1 MTAQNPQ
8 QDIIAPQAE
17 GIEPEE
23 FQSRLISNLT
33 ATLMREHS
41 PPCVLRAPT
50 GSGKTFVLSRVLQN
64 VSTQSPTIWFWFVP
78 FVNLVQQTEDTLA
91 QNTTVLVPL
100 PLARG
105 RNQEPASGMVVISTA
120 AAVARARSRNEA
132 YTDGV
137 DDERRSLDQMVAL
150 ARARGLKIGLLVDEA
165 HIGLDS
171 QTEFGK
177 FAHWLDADRIVMATA
192 TPKDQRLNDFLASAG
207 YTAYEAFVASRDEVV
222 RARLNKRY
230 IEAVVYDLRQSMQ
243 TITDL
248 ELTVLRQ
255 AWRRNQKIK
264 RDLQN
269 AGIPVVPLLLVQVAN
284 GASAIEDARNALV
297 RLCNIHP
304 ASIGEHSADA
314 PDPVLMA
321 SIANDSTKEV
331 LIFKQSA
338 GTGFDAPRAFVLAS
352 TKPVND
358 QDFAMQFIG
367 RIMRV
372 HRAVRAHY
380 RRRARIAPDL
390 DTAYVYLANSQAQAG
405 FEQAVSA
412 TAGMRSELEGL
423 TEKLVARPTA
433 SGALHLSNRSD
444 DQEEL
449 FYRQEPLVSHE
460 KEAPKRTQPVNHL
473 GGTAS
478 LFGDEHAAP
487 FDGLADATGQPNES
501 LDLPVT
507 PASRPRRA
515 DSKAPSTEAEL
526 VQGLAHAGL
535 RAYALRR
542 NLHRVPAAM
551 KAEERPVLN
560 DMAEASRSAAA
571 RLEISDEVRR
581 TAVRVALGRVTEIER
596 HTELTTQT
604 VTTVDA
610 AVVIDRAGLAHEART
625 LLSQLPQVEDAD
637 SKIIVTVLASRLE
650 SDIREEH
657 AHEEAPP
664 DDQELRR
671 QARDAAYWVIRKCYS
686 DLEEA
691 LHAAIAARAR
701 YVDAEPLPDLLIY
714 PDQQL
719 LEPSPKNLYGVFPP
733 AKDSFNQLAQQVSID
748 VRDRLEAVTVTV
760 GDSVIRL
767 APYDG
772 GHVLGHEERS
782 FARALDLAP
791 FVHWW
796 HRNPDRKPYSARLVR
811 GEHRNYF
818 YPDFVVCLDHYPG
831 DEPLIRLV
839 ETKESTKDAARKA
852 RHASTLYGRV
862 LFLTKDMSRLRWIN
876 EDGTLGTVVDL
887 DNLTAMRE
895 WLRSNRPEGQS
906 SFWHFGRDT
915 SVVPRSPSL

>member
-1 MTAQNPQ
+1 MAIEQT
-8 QDIIAPQAE
+8 DIVAPQAE
-17 GIEPEE
+17 RIEPED
-23 FQSRLISNLT
+23 FQSRLIIHLT
-33 ATLMREHS
+33 AALLREHA

-50 GSGKTFVLSRVLQN
+50 GSGKTFILSRVLQN

-91 QNTTVLVPL
+91 QNTETLVPL

-105 RNQEPASGMVVISTA
+105 RNQEPLSGMVVISTA
-120 AAVARARSRNEA
+120 QAVARARSRTEG

-137 DDERRSLDQMVAL
+137 DDDRRSLDQMVAL

-165 HIGLDS
+165 HIGLDT
-171 QTEFGK
+171 QTEFGR
-177 FAHWLDADRIVMATA
+177 FANWLDADRIVMATA

-222 RARLNKRY
+222 TARLNKRY

-248 ELTVLRQ
+248 EKTVLRQ

-264 RDLQN
+264 RDLGS
-269 AGIPVVPLLLVQVAN
+269 AGIPVTPLLLVQVAN
-284 GASAIEDARNALV
+284 GATAIQEAREALV
-297 RLCNIHP
+297 RLCNVHP
-304 ASIGEHSADA
+304 AAIGEHSADA

-321 SIANDSTKEV
+321 SIANDTTKEV

-372 HRAVRAHY
+372 HRAVRTHY
-380 RRRARIAPDL
+380 RRRARIAPEL
-390 DTAYVYLANSQAQAG
+390 DTAYVYLANAQAQTG
-405 FEQAVSA
+405 FEQAVTA
-412 TAGMRSELEGL
+412 TANMRSELEGL
-423 TEKLVARPTA
+423 TEKLIARPTA
-433 SGALHLSNRSD
+433 SGGLHLSNRIS

-449 FYRQEPLVSHE
+449 FYRLEPL
-460 KEAPKRTQPVNHL
+460 PVAGTSENTAFSERPPLHL
-473 GGTAS
+473 GSTAR
-478 LFGDEHAAP
+478 LFDDGDVAAVGSVASSHD
-487 FDGLADATGQPNES
+487 DGGQDG
-501 LDLPVT
+501 LDLPVAEVQKT
-507 PASRPRRA
+507 RQPQTKIPASQ
-515 DSKAPSTEAEL
+515 EEL
-526 VQGLAHAGL
+526 VQLLANAGL
-535 RAYALRR
+535 SAYRLRK
-542 NLHRVPAAM
+542 NLRRVPAAM
-551 KAEERPVLN
+551 MAEERPILH
-560 DMAEASRSAAA
+560 DMAEASRTAAA

-581 TAVRVALGRVTEIER
+581 TAVRVALGRVTDTER
-596 HTELTTQT
+596 HTELTTKT

-610 AVVIDRAGLAHEART
+610 AVVIDRAGLAHEARVV
-625 LLSQLPQVEDAD
+625 LARLPQVEEADA
-637 SKIIVTVLASRLE
+637 KIIVTVLANRLE
-650 SDIREEH
+650 GYIKEEC
-657 AHEEAPP
+657 AHEDEPP
-664 DDQELRR
+664 DPQELRR
-671 QARDAAYWVIRKCYS
+671 MARDAAFWVVRKCIV

-691 LHAAIAARAR
+691 LHSAIAARAK
-701 YVDAEPLPDLLIY
+701 YVHSEPLPDILIY
-714 PDQQL
+714 PDQQP
-719 LEPSPKNLYGVFPP
+719 LEASTKNLYGVLPP
-733 AKDSFNQLAQQVSID
+733 SKDDFYRLPQAAPID
-748 VRDRLEAVTVTV
+748 VRDRLQPAVVALED
-760 GDSVIRL
+760 GLLRI
-767 APYDG
+767 APYDA
-772 GHVLGHEERS
+772 GHILGSEERS
-782 FARALDLAP
+782 FAHALDLAP

-876 EDGTLGTVVDL
+876 DDGTLGTVVELDDL
-887 DNLTAMRE
+887 DQMRE
-895 WLRSNRPEGQS
+895 WLRRTRPEGQS
-906 SFWHFGRDT
+906 TMWE
-915 SVVPRSPSL
+915 

>member
-1 MTAQNPQ
+1 MTTLNPL
-8 QDIIAPQAE
+8 QDIIAAQAE
-17 GIEPEE
+17 SLEPEE
-23 FQSRLISNLT
+23 FQTRLIGSLT
-33 ATLMREHS
+33 STLMRENP

-50 GSGKTFVLSRVLQN
+50 GSGKTFVLSRVLQA

-91 QNTTVLVPL
+91 QNTTTLVPL

-120 AAVARARSRNEA
+120 QAVARARSRTEG
-132 YTDGV
+132 YTDGI

-165 HIGLDS
+165 HIGLDT

-255 AWRRNQKIK
+255 AWRRNQKLK
-264 RDLQN
+264 RDLEQ

-284 GASAIEDARNALV
+284 GANSIEDARTALI
-297 RLCNIHP
+297 RLCNVP
-304 ASIGEHSADA
+304 PGSIGEHSSDA

-321 SIANDSTKEV
+321 GIANDTTKEV

-372 HRAVRAHY
+372 HRAVRAHF
-380 RRRARIAPDL
+380 RRRSRITADL

-405 FEQAVSA
+405 FEQAVNT
-412 TAGMRSELEGL
+412 TANMRSELEGL

-433 SGALHLSNRSD
+433 SGALHLSNRTD
-444 DQEEL
+444 DQDEL
-449 FYRQEPLVSHE
+449 FYRQEPLVSPE
-460 KEAPKRTQPVNHL
+460 DIPARRTGLPTSQL
-473 GGTAS
+473 GSTSS
-478 LFGDEHAAP
+478 LFGDEDAPVTESPELAAA
-487 FDGLADATGQPNES
+487 GEWA
-501 LDLPVT
+501 LDLPQIQT
-507 PASRPRRA
+507 TRRRRSA
-515 DSKAPSTEAEL
+515 TLPPTTEEEL
-526 VQGLAHAGL
+526 VQQLTAAGL
-535 RAYALRR
+535 RAYPLRRALR
-542 NLHRVPAAM
+542 RVPAAM
-551 KAEERPVLN
+551 KAEERPILS

-581 TAVRVALGRVTEIER
+581 TAVRIALGRVTEAER
-596 HTELTTQT
+596 HTELTTKT
-604 VTTVDA
+604 VTTVEA
-610 AVVIDRAGLAHEART
+610 AVVIDRAGLAHESRAI
-625 LLSQLPQVEDAD
+625 LSRLPQVEDAD
-637 SKIIVTVLASRLE
+637 AKIIVTVLASRLE
-650 SDIREEH
+650 SHIREEH
-657 AHEEAPP
+657 AHEEEPP
-664 DDQELRR
+664 EESEIRR
-671 QARDAAYWVIRKCYS
+671 QARDAAYWVIRKCYT

-701 YVDAEPLPDLLIY
+701 YVNADPLPDLLIY
-714 PDQQL
+714 PDLQP
-719 LEPSPKNLYGVFPP
+719 LESSPKNLYGVLPP
-733 AKDSFNQLAQQVSID
+733 SKEAFNQLPHSVPLD
-748 VRDRLEAVTVTV
+748 VRDRLEPAAITV
-760 GDSVIRL
+760 GGGVIHL

-791 FVHWW
+791 FVYWW

-862 LFLTKDMSRLRWIN
+862 LFLTKDMSRLRWI
-876 EDGTLGTVVDL
+876 EDDGTLGAVVDL
-887 DNLTAMRE
+887 DNLSAMRE
-895 WLRSNRPEGQS
+895 WLLSNRPEGQTAQ
-906 SFWHFGRDT
+906 WQ
-915 SVVPRSPSL
+915 